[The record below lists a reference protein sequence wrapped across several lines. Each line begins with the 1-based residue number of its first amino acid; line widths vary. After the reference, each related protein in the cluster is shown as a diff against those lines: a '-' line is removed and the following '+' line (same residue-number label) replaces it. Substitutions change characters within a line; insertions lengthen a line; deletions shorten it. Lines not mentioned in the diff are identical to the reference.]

1 MEKTMSFTVEQ
12 KSQLARLMATENLQV
27 EHQKISTAKFDVE
40 KRILYLPIWQNMT
53 GVLYDLLCG
62 HEVGHALYTPAE
74 GWHEAVVDS
83 SKGTNYKSFLNVVE
97 DARIEKKIKR
107 RYPGLK
113 SSFQTAYADLVNR
126 DFFDIANKDI
136 NEMPFIDRLN
146 LFSKSQWTNSTIQ
159 FTENESVMVDKVQT
173 TETWEDVV
181 RVTDEIYE
189 YSKDEQF
196 ETQQSLG
203 ELEWSDDI
211 EGDGQ
216 EVETKKQEVDEQ
228 EESSGQSK
236 KSNESKDSK
245 DEEQKEESLQSK
257 KSNESKDSDNDKQEN
272 QDEQNGINHEKE
284 SNVADRD
291 MFVPECATDDSYRL
305 KESMLL
311 DEKSK
316 PYFYINLPKPVMKN
330 IITPAKRVQE
340 QLTEF
345 YSEYDAD
352 STNKLVND
360 FKRKNERYVGLLAKE
375 FEMRKAAKSF
385 SKSKLSDTGDIDVA
399 KLSSYKFDDNIF
411 RKVMLTPKGKSH
423 GLVLLLDKS
432 GSMSNNMS
440 GSIEQIL
447 VLAMFC
453 RKVSIPFVV
462 YGFGD
467 SVKSYTEDFK
477 IESTAQL
484 IKHDPIHQGASFEK
498 EEGCIYFE
506 DVRLREYINS
516 KMSNVEFTKCLRN
529 MILLKKSFETDYGR
543 RNRPRSEDL
552 SNTPLTQAIYATG
565 FVMKEF
571 RKINNLD
578 MVSLVIVHDGDADY
592 TSRETIKVETTDC
605 QNKPVE
611 VLIGSRISYY
621 YSNVIIRD
629 KTNKFEMQVKQ
640 DDMNSAIMNWFKKT
654 TGSKIFGFFLMTPS
668 ASAKKQLV
676 KRYVFPDGQTVV
688 QKRFKNIYSYNN
700 DIERDLYNKFKKEKF
715 LVSQIDEYN
724 SFFFVVG
731 GADLQTEEEQIEVSG
746 KVTASKLKA
755 AFMKYSK
762 NKVVNRVLVSKF
774 IEGIAV

>member
-146 LFSKSQWTNSTIQ
+146 LFSKSQWTNSSIQ

-592 TSRETIKVETTDC
+592 TSRETIKVETTDF

-762 NKVVNRVLVSKF
+762 NKAVNRVLVSKF
-774 IEGIAV
+774 IEGIAA